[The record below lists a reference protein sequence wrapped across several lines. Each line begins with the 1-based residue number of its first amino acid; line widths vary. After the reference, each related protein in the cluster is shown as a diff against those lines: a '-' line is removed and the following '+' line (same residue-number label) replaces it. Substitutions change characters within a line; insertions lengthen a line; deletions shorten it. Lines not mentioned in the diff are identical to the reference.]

1 MTQRRN
7 IINQTILKAVPY
19 MAPLPTAYVIYH
31 KLADTLNWDWWVA
44 LISAA
49 VIELIGFRSIG
60 LAVDMYQFNRTLNA
74 AEKQSKMRAPI
85 EQGIVV
91 VVVYAAAVLSLTI
104 MLEIKPELSLWTP
117 VAFLVIGLTGGW
129 LAALSNDFD
138 ELAENRADA
147 REKLRKQLEEARN
160 KKKQG
165 KQDAPASPDKL
176 QVQEASKA
184 DKLHP
189 QDQQLAQV
197 APASS
202 DKLQVQGASKADKL
216 HLQASKQPLQ
226 DEALLAYWS
235 SNPQASDQQVA
246 DKFGRSRQAIQ
257 QRREK
262 LIASGS
268 IRMGERGVE
277 TVGISVELQATVER

>member
-19 MAPLPTAYVIYH
+19 MAPLPTAYVIYN
-31 KLADTLNWDWWVA
+31 KLTGKLVWDWWVA

-74 AEKQSKMRAPI
+74 AEKQAKMRAPI
-85 EQGIVV
+85 EQGIIV
-91 VVVYAAAVLSLTI
+91 VVVYAIAVLSLTI
-104 MLEIKPELSLWTP
+104 MLEIKPELALWTP

-129 LAALSNDFD
+129 LAALSNDFE
-138 ELAENRADA
+138 ELAQDRADA
-147 REKLRKQLEEARN
+147 REKVRKQLEEARN

-165 KQDAPASPDKL
+165 KQEQPASPDKL
-176 QVQEASKA
+176 P
-184 DKLHP
+184 L
-189 QDQQLAQV
+189 QDPQLAQV

-202 DKLQVQGASKADKL
+202 DKLHPQDASKDDKLRVQG
-216 HLQASKQPLQ
+216 SKQPLQ
-226 DEALLAYWS
+226 DGALLAYWT

-262 LIASGS
+262 LIASGA
-268 IRMGERGVE
+268 IRMSESGVE
-277 TVGISVELQATVER
+277 IVGISVELQTVER

>member
-1 MTQRRN
+1 MKRRN

-31 KLADTLNWDWWVA
+31 KLTGRLVWDWWVA

-74 AEKQSKMRAPI
+74 AEKQTKMRAPI
-85 EQGIVV
+85 EQGIIV
-91 VVVYAAAVLSLTI
+91 VVVYAVAVLSLTI
-104 MLEIKPELSLWTP
+104 MLEIKPELALWTP

-129 LAALSNDFD
+129 LAALSNDFE
-138 ELAENRADA
+138 ELAQDRADA

-165 KQDAPASPDKL
+165 KQEQPASPDKL
-176 QVQEASKA
+176 P
-184 DKLHP
+184 L

-197 APASS
+197 APASP
-202 DKLQVQGASKADKL
+202 DKLPLQAASKADKL
-216 HLQASKQPLQ
+216 HPQASKQPLQ
-226 DEALLAYWS
+226 DGALLAYWS
-235 SNPQASDQQVA
+235 NNPQASDQQVA

-262 LIASGS
+262 LIVSGA
-268 IRMGERGVE
+268 IRMSEHGVE
-277 TVGISVELQATVER
+277 IVGISVNLQPVGGER

>member
-31 KLADTLNWDWWVA
+31 KLISKLIWDWWVA
-44 LISAA
+44 LVSAA

-74 AEKQSKMRAPI
+74 AEKQAKMKAPI
-85 EQGIVV
+85 WQGITV
-91 VVVYAAAVLSLTI
+91 VVVYAIAVLSLTI
-104 MLEIKPELSLWTP
+104 MLEIKPEMALWTP

-138 ELAENRADA
+138 ELVQNRADG
-147 REKLRKQLEEARN
+147 REKARKQLEEARAS
-160 KKKQG
+160 KKKN
-165 KQDAPASPDKL
+165 KQEQQARPDKL
-176 QVQEASKA
+176 QVQG
-184 DKLHP
+184 
-189 QDQQLAQV
+189 QQLAQV
-197 APASS
+197 APASP

-216 HLQASKQPLQ
+216 HLQGSKQPLQ

-262 LIASGS
+262 LIASGA
-268 IRMGERGVE
+268 IRMSAQGVE
-277 TVGISVELQATVER
+277 TIGISVALEPVGGER

>member
-1 MTQRRN
+1 MTRRRN

-31 KLADTLNWDWWVA
+31 KLTGKLGWDWWVA

-74 AEKQSKMRAPI
+74 VEKQAKMRAPI
-85 EQGIVV
+85 EQGIIV
-91 VVVYAAAVLSLTI
+91 VVVYAIAVLSLTI
-104 MLEIKPELSLWTP
+104 MLEIKPELALWTP
-117 VAFLVIGLTGGW
+117 VAFLVIGLAGGW
-129 LAALSNDFD
+129 LAALSNDFE
-138 ELAENRADA
+138 ELSQNRADA
-147 REKLRKQLEEARN
+147 REKVRKQLEEARD

-165 KQDAPASPDKL
+165 KQEQPASPDKL
-176 QVQEASKA
+176 QVQGKQEV
-184 DKLHP
+184 
-189 QDQQLAQV
+189 QV

-202 DKLQVQGASKADKL
+202 DKLHPQGASKADKL
-216 HLQASKQPLQ
+216 QVQGSKQPLQ
-226 DEALLAYWS
+226 DGALLAYWT
-235 SNPQASDQQVA
+235 SNPTASDQQVA

-262 LIASGS
+262 LIALGA
-268 IRMGERGVE
+268 IRMGENGVE
-277 TVGISVELQATVER
+277 IVGISVNFQPVGGER

>member
-1 MTQRRN
+1 MTQQRRN

-31 KLADTLNWDWWVA
+31 KLTGKLQWDWWVA

-74 AEKQSKMRAPI
+74 AEKQAKLRAPI
-85 EQGIVV
+85 EQGIIV
-91 VVVYAAAVLSLTI
+91 VVVYAIAVLSLTI
-104 MLEIKPELSLWTP
+104 MLEIKPELALWTP

-129 LAALSNDFD
+129 LAALSNDFE
-138 ELAENRADA
+138 ELAYYREEG
-147 REKLRKQLEEARN
+147 REKVRKQLEDARN

-165 KQDAPASPDKL
+165 KQEQPASADKL
-176 QVQEASKA
+176 QTQGASKS

-197 APASS
+197 APARP
-202 DKLQVQGASKADKL
+202 DKLQV
-216 HLQASKQPLQ
+216 QASKQPLQ

-268 IRMGERGVE
+268 IRMSEHGVE
-277 TVGISVELQATVER
+277 TVGISVNLQPANAERGEQ

>member
-31 KLADTLNWDWWVA
+31 KLTGKLVWDWWVA
-44 LISAA
+44 LISAS

-74 AEKQSKMRAPI
+74 VEKQTKMRAPI
-85 EQGIVV
+85 EQGIIV

-104 MLEIKPELSLWTP
+104 MLEIKPELALWTP

-129 LAALSNDFD
+129 LAALSNDF
-138 ELAENRADA
+138 EALAQDRADA
-147 REKLRKQLEEARN
+147 REKVRKQLEEARN

-165 KQDAPASPDKL
+165 KQEQPASPDSLRVQGKQDEQVAPASPDKL
-176 QVQEASKA
+176 PLQDASKA
-184 DKLHP
+184 DKLR
-189 QDQQLAQV
+189 V
-197 APASS
+197 
-202 DKLQVQGASKADKL
+202 
-216 HLQASKQPLQ
+216 QASKQPLQ
-226 DEALLAYWS
+226 DESLLAYWRD
-235 SNPQASDQQVA
+235 NPQASDQQVA

-262 LIASGS
+262 LIASGA
-268 IRMGERGVE
+268 IRMSEHGVE
-277 TVGISVELQATVER
+277 IVGISVNLQPVGGER